1 MAKPVI
7 ISFTS
12 SEELARTVAGEFVA
26 WLDAATSAASR
37 TGRPVLIALSGGRI
51 TRLFFA
57 EVARLAAPRRFPWPL
72 VHFFWADERCVPPT
86 HEESNFAVAEELLFR
101 PLAVPSASIHRIRG
115 EDEPSVAAS
124 AATAALLDLS
134 RKAPDGTPCFDLVLL
149 GMGEDGHV
157 ASLFPGGADETASST
172 TVYLPVVAS
181 KPPPNRITLT
191 YRVLFSAE
199 SVWVLASGKGKEQA
213 LADALS
219 PFGASPLARV
229 MRNRLQA
236 RIFKDFALPEGAHA
250 G

>member
-12 SEELARTVAGEFVA
+12 SEELARAAAGEFVE
-26 WLDAATSAASR
+26 WLSTTTAAATR

-86 HEESNFAVAEELLFR
+86 DEESNFSIADKLIFR
-101 PLAVPSASIHRIRG
+101 PLAIPAASIHRIRG

-124 AATAALLDLS
+124 AAATALLALS
-134 RKAPDGTPCFDLVLL
+134 QKDADGTPQFDLVLL

-157 ASLFPGGADETASST
+157 ASLFPGGADAMASSVV
-172 TVYLPVVAS
+172 VYLPVVAS

-191 YRVLFSAE
+191 YRVLFAAE
-199 SVWVLASGKGKEQA
+199 TVWVLASGKGKE
-213 LADALS
+213 LAMVDGLS
-219 PFGASPLARV
+219 ANGTSPLAHV
-229 MRNRLQA
+229 MRNRQQA